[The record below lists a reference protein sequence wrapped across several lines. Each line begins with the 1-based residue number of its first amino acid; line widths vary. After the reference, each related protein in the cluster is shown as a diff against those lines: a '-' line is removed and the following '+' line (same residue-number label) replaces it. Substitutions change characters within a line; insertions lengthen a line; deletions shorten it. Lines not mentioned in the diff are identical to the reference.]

1 MQPFTLTHV
10 AEGRFTIDRSGPEYV
25 LRAYDIEDFIN
36 RRNSNP
42 VMAYRIEEDKAD
54 RINRVEVLILT
65 QDYYAKKLEL
75 IRIEGVSSRSKPLK
89 YIEHSYCNE
98 VE

>member
-1 MQPFTLTHV
+1 
-10 AEGRFTIDRSGPEYV
+10 
-25 LRAYDIEDFIN
+25 
-36 RRNSNP
+36 
-42 VMAYRIEEDKAD
+42 MAYRIQEDKAD
-54 RINRVEVLILT
+54 RINRGEVLILT

-75 IRIEGVSSRSKPLK
+75 IRIEGVSSRSKPLN